1 MHFQVVR
8 LSSKGQFVIPGNV
21 RKMLGLRAGSKF
33 ALLTD
38 GQDIFLKPIPAPDVS
53 AFRRM
58 ADEASQ
64 LAEKAKAGGRTSA
77 AT

>member
-8 LSSKGQFVIPGNV
+8 LSSKGQLVIPAET
-21 RKMLGLRAGSKF
+21 RKTLGLRAGSKF

-38 GQDIFLKPIPAPDVS
+38 GENMFLKPIPAPDVS

-58 ADEASQ
+58 ADEARR
-64 LAEKAKAGGRTSA
+64 LAERASAGT
-77 AT
+77 